1 MDKVT
6 IIMGLSGSGKSYLAQ
21 TLLSKIDIPF
31 RYEADWGAVGN
42 CEVDNEG
49 NIQNSFTNDRR
60 FKHLFNHI
68 KKGMHVILDG
78 AYFCNHKFLCEAEY
92 HLNLHFPNIDITKY
106 YFENN
111 PKDAI
116 ANVLYRESANG
127 NYWAEVNGGLM
138 FYGDHWVEEG
148 PDLNRRSYEVIIDN
162 IKKFTKNYIIPNKY
176 TPLKIQVQDVRFY
189 EGWKALIREE

>member
-68 KKGMHVILDG
+68 KDGMHVILDG

-92 HLNLHFPNIDITKY
+92 YLNLHFPNIDITKY

-127 NYWAEVNGGLM
+127 NYWAEVNGELT
-138 FYGDHWVEEG
+138 FHGDHWVEEG

-189 EGWKALIREE
+189 EGWRALIREE

>member
-68 KKGMHVILDG
+68 KDGMHVILDG

-92 HLNLHFPNIDITKY
+92 YLNLHFPNIDITKY

-189 EGWKALIREE
+189 EGWRALIREE

>member
-21 TLLSKIDIPF
+21 TLLSKINIPF

-68 KKGMHVILDG
+68 KDGMHVILDG

-92 HLNLHFPNIDITKY
+92 YLNLHFPNIDITKY